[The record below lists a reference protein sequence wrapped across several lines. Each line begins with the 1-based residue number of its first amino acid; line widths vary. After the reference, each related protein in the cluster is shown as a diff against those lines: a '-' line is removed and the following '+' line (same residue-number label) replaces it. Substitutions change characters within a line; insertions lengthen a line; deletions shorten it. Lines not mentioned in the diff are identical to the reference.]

1 MPRAPGLKDLKKRW
15 KRRLAL
21 ATVALVAWLLM
32 DEYVKEGYLFKPEDL
47 LIPGTHEFIIALI
60 VALAPS
66 ALLAHEIF
74 KRL

>member
-15 KRRLAL
+15 RSRLVL
-21 ATVALVAWLLM
+21 ATIALTLWLLM
-32 DEYVKEGYLFKPEDL
+32 DEYVKEGYLFKPEDVL
-47 LIPGTHEFIIALI
+47 VAGTHEWIITLI
-60 VALAPS
+60 LASAPS